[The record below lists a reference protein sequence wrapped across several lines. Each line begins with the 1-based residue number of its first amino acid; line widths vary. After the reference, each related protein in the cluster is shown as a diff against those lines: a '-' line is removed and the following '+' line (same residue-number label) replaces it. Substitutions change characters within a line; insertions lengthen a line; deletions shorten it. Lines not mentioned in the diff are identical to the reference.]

1 LIEVRALPSNID
13 RKYKDMKKI
22 HIVAGVLMAGA
33 VLLFVL
39 TSTDFGTYYTFAE
52 AELLEDER
60 NVKIIGHLSKDKE
73 MVYNPEIDPNRFTFY
88 MTDEEGDER
97 KVVLLSEKPQDFEMS
112 EQLVLTGRFR
122 DGTFVAR
129 EMLMKCPSKYQDDE
143 ILVRSET

>member
-1 LIEVRALPSNID
+1 
-13 RKYKDMKKI
+13 MKKI
-22 HIVAGVLMAGA
+22 HIVAGLLMAGA
-33 VLLFVL
+33 VLLFVI

-52 AELLEDER
+52 AELLEDGR
-60 NVKIIGHLSKDKE
+60 NVKIIGQLSKDKE

-97 KVVLLSEKPQDFEMS
+97 MVVLLSEKPQDFEMS

-143 ILVRSET
+143 IFVRSEI

>member
-1 LIEVRALPSNID
+1 MVSRQILIEN
-13 RKYKDMKKI
+13 YKEMKKI
-22 HIVAGVLMAGA
+22 HIVAGLLMAGA
-33 VLLFVL
+33 VLLFVI

-52 AELLEDER
+52 AELLEDGR
-60 NVKIIGHLSKDKE
+60 NVKIIGQLSKDKE

-97 KVVLLSEKPQDFEMS
+97 MVVLLSEKPQDFEMS

-143 ILVRSET
+143 IFVRSEI